1 MPRVHATFSSF
12 VPPDKGGLSLL
23 EYLVRRFP
31 YLDEEGWRARIAAG
45 AVTVD
50 GAPAEPDRILR
61 NGDKVS
67 SEVEHDEPE
76 LPEEVEVV
84 RADGEI
90 LALGKSALV
99 PVSRTGEVTWN
110 TFVQQARR
118 KTGNPEIRLLHRLD
132 RETSGLILCAR
143 DLEAARRH
151 QPNLKEILLRKFYL
165 AAVFGEPEWSSLRCE
180 TPLRE
185 ATEHPARAI
194 MLPDPAGKPCSTDF
208 RVLERSGGR
217 ALVLAEIRT
226 GRKHQIRAH
235 LASLGHP
242 VVGDKIYVDDGAS
255 YVKMA
260 TGRLEPADLE
270 RLGAPHHL
278 LHSWKALVR
287 LPGGEGP
294 ELLESRLFS
303 APFRE
308 ALARWPGWESR
319 AESAL
324 AELLKS

>member
-1 MPRVHATFSSF
+1 MPRVRATFSSF
-12 VPPDKGGLSLL
+12 VPPNMGGLSLS
-23 EYLVRRFP
+23 EYLSKRFP
-31 YLDEEGWRARIAAG
+31 YLDEEGWRERIARGDVRVEGKEAS
-45 AVTVD
+45 
-50 GAPAEPDRILR
+50 PELLLK

-76 LPEEVEVV
+76 LPEEVEIV
-84 RADGEI
+84 RAEGEI
-90 LALGKSALV
+90 PAFGKSALV

-118 KTGNPEIRLLHRLD
+118 ATGNPEIRLLHRLD

-143 DLEAARRH
+143 DLDAAKRH
-151 QPNLKEILLRKFYL
+151 QANLKNLLLRKFYL
-165 AAVFGEPEWSSLRCE
+165 AVVFGTPEWTALRCE

-208 RVLERSGGR
+208 RLLESGGGR
-217 ALVLAEIRT
+217 SLVLAEIHT

-235 LASLGHP
+235 LASLRHP

-287 LPGGEGP
+287 LPGSEGP

-303 APFRE
+303 PAFRE
-308 ALARWPGWESR
+308 ALARWPDWRER
-319 AESAL
+319 AEEAL
-324 AELLKS
+324 RDLGVG